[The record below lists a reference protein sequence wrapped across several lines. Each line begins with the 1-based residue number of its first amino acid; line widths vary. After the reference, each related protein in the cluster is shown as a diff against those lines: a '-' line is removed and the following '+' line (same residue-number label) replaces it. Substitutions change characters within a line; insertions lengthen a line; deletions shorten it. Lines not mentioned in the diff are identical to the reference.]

1 MKKILIILFVII
13 LSVLGYGFY
22 LKNNGGASA
31 ELIIGIGVVLIA
43 FVLMPLFIYHR
54 YKDKDLKNFQFKNF
68 REELE
73 NYHKNKGENI

>member
-1 MKKILIILFVII
+1 MKKLLFILFII
-13 LSVLGYGFY
+13 TLSILGYGFY
-22 LKNNGGASA
+22 LKNTGGNNA

-54 YKDKDLKNFQFKNF
+54 YKDKDLKSFQFKNF

-73 NYHKNKGENI
+73 KFHEKEGKDI

>member
-1 MKKILIILFVII
+1 MKKLLIILFIII

-22 LKNNGGASA
+22 LKNIGGDNA
-31 ELIIGIGVVLIA
+31 ELIIGIGVVLTA

-73 NYHKNKGENI
+73 KFHKKDGKDF